1 MAELVSPSN
10 SNEKQGG
17 FVVDSEKHGDVVQV
31 QSYYDEDGPVEFEEK
46 AELRLV
52 LLVAEYYY
60 QR

>member
-1 MAELVSPSN
+1 MADLVSPST

-46 AELRLV
+46 ADLR
-52 LLVAEYYY
+52 
-60 QR
+60 